1 MTRRPKVWAM
11 HEKRVVEM
19 PEWEIRIPGDVC
31 DGCGYPRAKCGELGV
46 GRKCCPDCDHNV
58 NCRVRAPYAWDAW
71 KQVPGAPAFGSCRVR
86 RVE

>member
-19 PEWEIRIPGDVC
+19 PEW
-31 DGCGYPRAKCGELGV
+31 GV
-46 GRKCCPDCDHNV
+46 SWLLRDEPNMPSEDYFAV
-58 NCRVRAPYAWDAW
+58 NYRVRAHHAWDAW

-86 RVE
+86 RVGE